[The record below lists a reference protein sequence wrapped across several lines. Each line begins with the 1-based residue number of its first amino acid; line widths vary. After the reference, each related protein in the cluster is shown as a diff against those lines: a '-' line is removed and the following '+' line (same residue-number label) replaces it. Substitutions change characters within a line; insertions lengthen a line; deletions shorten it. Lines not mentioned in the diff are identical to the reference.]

1 MRPEFEDF
9 APKCSE
15 RVRIKTGLNAY
26 TYSPVLL
33 LHQPH
38 GHGQGHCKPFAA
50 QYCFKH
56 TTRLQYTSIFSNK
69 CFVCEC
75 TRMPHQLR
83 ATPHLHSVETRC
95 DKRIGFVIGH
105 VFGNHQHPHVPG
117 NHPAIWKVT
126 EFACCTPHKI
136 FLINDE
142 NITIKKYSSFCLSL
156 SFFYLAQNSPAFSRS
171 VFPVFFTQTCCDCT
185 RNQSVSNITKRIK
198 TVFSAKGDAKKPPNQ
213 GITKISTYGQRNL

>member
-1 MRPEFEDF
+1 
-9 APKCSE
+9 
-15 RVRIKTGLNAY
+15 
-26 TYSPVLL
+26 
-33 LHQPH
+33 
-38 GHGQGHCKPFAA
+38 
-50 QYCFKH
+50 
-56 TTRLQYTSIFSNK
+56 
-69 CFVCEC
+69 
-75 TRMPHQLR
+75 MPHQLR

-156 SFFYLAQNSPAFSRS
+156 SLFFLSRAEFSGVLS
-171 VFPVFFTQTCCDCT
+171 I
-185 RNQSVSNITKRIK
+185 SVSSFFLTNMLRLHSESISLEHYETDKNCFFCKRRREETTKPRHHQNQHLRAEK
-198 TVFSAKGDAKKPPNQ
+198 SLKKNSKLFVSVCAVLSQKPATAS
-213 GITKISTYGQRNL
+213 GIEYMIHLGSTINGLQSSHHCRESLCWTL